1 MTRTIYRDFHAT
13 QAGIAQLLGIR
24 EGDAV
29 WESGVGAGFF
39 LEALDEFG
47 NKSLR
52 LGGADTSEGMLAA
65 ARARLQRHPQHA
77 FYHADARN
85 LTAGSAPGLRKQQ
98 YDKAVAF
105 SVFQYF
111 PTDRDAAAAADA
123 MVDLV
128 KDGGVVFVGNV
139 YDEAAKPISVGSLE
153 MMRRERCTPSREA
166 SLGVR
171 ENACVVCSR
180 HAHSCPLAHAYRHT

>member
-52 LGGADTSEGMLAA
+52 LGGVDASEGMLAA
-65 ARARLQRHPQHA
+65 ARARLHRHPQHA

-85 LTAGSAPGLRKQQ
+85 LTASSVPGLRALRQQ

-111 PTDRDAAAAADA
+111 PTDRDAAVAADA

-139 YDEAAKPISVGSLE
+139 YDEAAKPISVGHLP
-153 MMRRERCTPSREA
+153 MMHRKDCTREA

-171 ENACVVCSR
+171 ENVWVVCSR
-180 HAHSCPLAHAYRHT
+180 HAHSCTLAHPYRHT